1 MRILFRLF
9 PRSRWAQVRGLQH
22 RSADCGRLIAPKRP
36 DPSGTNLR
44 APESPAKAV
53 QILVNRGG
61 GAASAAGDKLR
72 DELAAAV
79 EAHGVNGKIEFADG
93 GDISKRA
100 EDAAK
105 AGEPL
110 LVVGGGDGSI
120 SAAAGALAGTDT
132 VLGLLPLGTLN
143 HLSRDLGVPA
153 KLDQAVAVIAA
164 GQQRR
169 IDVAEVNG
177 RVFVNNAAIGLYP
190 LMVLDREAQQHRLG
204 RSKRLAMLVA
214 VLRALI
220 RFRHHRL
227 SLTVNEQ
234 DQATLDTPLLFVG
247 NNEYSLELPNAGTRA
262 ALDDGRLCVMVMR
275 KKGRAGLIAATL
287 RVLIG
292 RVRNDDM
299 IRLDDVTRLRVA
311 SRRSH
316 LTLAID
322 GETLSVETPLDF
334 RIRPGALTVIVPADE
349 PSAA

>member
-1 MRILFRLF
+1 MF
-9 PRSRWAQVRGLQH
+9 PRSRRPQVRGLQH
-22 RSADCGRLIAPKRP
+22 RSADRWRLIASHRP
-36 DPSGTNLR
+36 DPPARVSGAT
-44 APESPAKAV
+44 KAR
-53 QILVNRGG
+53 ILVNRGG
-61 GAASAAGDKLR
+61 GAASAAGDTLR
-72 DELAAAV
+72 DELAAALDANGISGKV
-79 EAHGVNGKIEFADG
+79 ELVDG
-93 GDISKRA
+93 GDIA
-100 EDAAK
+100 ERVARAAK

-110 LVVGGGDGSI
+110 VIVGGGDGSI
-120 SAAAGALAGTDT
+120 SAAAGALAGTET

-143 HLSRDLGVPA
+143 HLSRDLGIPA
-153 KLDQAVAVIAA
+153 KLDQAVAVIAT

-204 RSKRLAMLVA
+204 RSKRLAMVVA
-214 VLRALI
+214 GLRTLI
-220 RFRHHRL
+220 RFRHQRL

-234 DQATLDTPLLFVG
+234 EQATLDTPLLFVG
-247 NNEYSLELPNAGTRA
+247 NNDYSLELPNAGTRA

-287 RVLIG
+287 RVLVG

-311 SRRSH
+311 SRRTH

-322 GETLSVETPLDF
+322 GETQQVATPLDF
-334 RIRPGALTVIVPADE
+334 RIRPGALTVIAPGDKPA
-349 PSAA
+349 AA